1 VDRSRSGGRGLTTA
15 TLGLIEYE
23 SKEVYPLMLDPF
35 GLVGGELHWAGSED
49 YAAGD
54 DDDGERDFVQIS

>member
-1 VDRSRSGGRGLTTA
+1 
-15 TLGLIEYE
+15 
-23 SKEVYPLMLDPF
+23 MLDPF
-35 GLVGGELHWAGSED
+35 GPVGGELHWAGSED